1 MEPVSN
7 YVMNSKIKKITVNNL
22 FGYKN
27 ISWELN
33 PDVNVLV
40 GKNGLGKSTLLRIL
54 LAATTHKP
62 FEELELC
69 DSIIVDYDDETSTK
83 ATSKDTRDSNSIKLA
98 LEEFIN
104 SNDFETQLEDA
115 IRKSKNKASIKASIS
130 NKIKSEIIKSIENE
144 SNIKSILKTYQFQSA
159 GKDKKSKTIDVEF
172 ISTINMS
179 ANSINKIQTSDGKVS
194 TVLDFEIKNE
204 IQRLIDFND
213 NQLIDKLIN
222 VLDIFFAETNKKT
235 LFDKDLYFI
244 EGESENK
251 LNYKYLSSGERQIIY
266 IFLKVIN
273 ASKSNSLILMDEPEI
288 SLHLSWQEMLLNH
301 IRDVNNNSQIIIVTH
316 SPAIVMNGWMNSFVD
331 IKKIICE

>member
-1 MEPVSN
+1 
-7 YVMNSKIKKITVNNL
+7 MNSKIKKITVNNL

-40 GKNGLGKSTLLRIL
+40 GKNGLGKSTLLKIL

-69 DSIIVDYDDETSTK
+69 DSIIVNYDDDTSTK
-83 ATSKDTRDSNSIKLA
+83 ATSKDNRDSNTIKLA
-98 LEEFIN
+98 LEGFIN
-104 SNDFETQLEDA
+104 SNEFEVQLEDA
-115 IRKSKNKASIKASIS
+115 IRKSKNKSSIKASIKTS
-130 NKIKSEIIKSIENE
+130 ITNKIKNEIIKSIENE

-159 GKDKKSKTIDVEF
+159 GKDKQAKTIDVEF

-179 ANSINKIQTSDGKVS
+179 ANSINKIQTSDGNVS

-213 NQLIDKLIN
+213 DQLIEKIIN
-222 VLDIFFAETNKKT
+222 ILDIFFSETNKKT
-235 LFDKDLYFI
+235 FFDKELYFI
-244 EGESENK
+244 EKESK
-251 LNYKYLSSGERQIIY
+251 KRLNYKYLSSGERQIIY

-273 ASKSNSLILMDEPEI
+273 AGKNNSLILMDEPEI
-288 SLHLSWQEMLLNH
+288 SLHLSWQESLLNH
-301 IRDVNNNSQIIIVTH
+301 IRSVNDNSQIIIVTH
-316 SPAIVMNGWMNSFVD
+316 SPAIVMNGWMDSFVD
-331 IKKIICE
+331 IKKIIRE

>member
-1 MEPVSN
+1 
-7 YVMNSKIKKITVNNL
+7 MNSKIKKITVNNL

-83 ATSKDTRDSNSIKLA
+83 ATSKDTRDSNTIKLA
-98 LEEFIN
+98 LEEFLN
-104 SNDFETQLEDA
+104 SNDFEIQLEEA
-115 IRKSKNKASIKASIS
+115 IKKNKNKSSIKSSIS
-130 NKIKSEIIKSIENE
+130 TKIKNEIIKSIENE

-159 GKDKKSKTIDVEF
+159 GRDKQAKIIDVEF

-179 ANSINKIQTSDGKVS
+179 ANSINKIQTSDGKIS
-194 TVLDFEIKNE
+194 TILDFEIKNE

-213 NQLIDKLIN
+213 NKLIEKLVN
-222 VLDIFFAETNKKT
+222 ILNIFFMETNKKT
-235 LFDKDLYFI
+235 LFDRELYFI
-244 EGESENK
+244 EDESEKN
-251 LNYKYLSSGERQIIY
+251 
-266 IFLKVIN
+266 
-273 ASKSNSLILMDEPEI
+273 
-288 SLHLSWQEMLLNH
+288 
-301 IRDVNNNSQIIIVTH
+301 
-316 SPAIVMNGWMNSFVD
+316 
-331 IKKIICE
+331 